1 MSYGVAL
8 KKTSGNPPSD
18 KDQDEYRK
26 LMCSV
31 PGCPNRWSV
40 QIEKPMCSRH
50 QWGDNP
56 FTEKRKATKP
66 STDLRE
72 LLKLPPKP
80 NFNDVDNELGF

>member
-1 MSYGVAL
+1 MSFIKAD
-8 KKTSGNPPSD
+8 KKNESNID
-18 KDQDEYRK
+18 KDQIERMK

-80 NFNDVDNELGF
+80 NYNDIDNELGF